1 MDVRTEVSKEGF
13 LRKQGGSIKTWKKR
27 LFVLQGSDLA
37 YFEVDKTKGRILKG
51 RIDLSMATGVKAMP
65 RTGNGASYCFRIP
78 TPEREYIIAAET
90 EEERGGW
97 VDKVGE
103 AIFKREKITLHPATR
118 EGEVHTD
125 EDTEGDEEDLEEDL
139 EGQEDLEGEQEEQE
153 DLEELDGEQHQE
165 GGDKV
170 EKMEEMEEK
179 VVEKEKVEVVVVG
192 DRETGDGEQQQQ
204 QQQQQRGEEVDPELL
219 KKAQE
224 AQGRQEAQEEA
235 HHRAASEEEDAEAQE
250 AADLAMSESSLS
262 SPLTGTRG
270 GMAPEDPSTSTSSAS
285 AGVSSPVSPLRK
297 AASRTSLE
305 EPRSSPPQ
313 ERKPSFTKKPMN
325 DADFVSLQDPK
336 GTNSWASEVSI
347 PLILPYP
354 PLILSLSCS
363 YPALIR
369 LLSPDSFPFFI
380 PFY

>member
-153 DLEELDGEQHQE
+153 EEQEDQE

-170 EKMEEMEEK
+170 EKMEKMEEK

-354 PLILSLSCS
+354 PLILL
-363 YPALIR
+363 
-369 LLSPDSFPFFI
+369 
-380 PFY
+380 